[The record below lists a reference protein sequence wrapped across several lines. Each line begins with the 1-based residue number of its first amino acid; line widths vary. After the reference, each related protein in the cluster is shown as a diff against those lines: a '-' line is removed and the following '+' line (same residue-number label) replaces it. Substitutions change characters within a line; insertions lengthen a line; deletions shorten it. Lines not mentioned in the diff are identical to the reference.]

1 MMSQFTTENFISGL
15 PKAELHLHIEGTFEP
30 ELMFEIADRNHIK
43 LKYNSIAELKSAYDF
58 NNLQEFL
65 DIYYNGADVLIK
77 EQDFYDLTWAYLQKI
92 HSQNVLHTEIFFDP
106 QTHTSR
112 GVSFDQV
119 ISGIHRAQDDG
130 HKKLG
135 ISSRLILSFL
145 RHLSEE
151 SAFQT
156 LEEAL
161 PYKSWIT
168 AVGLD
173 SSEKGH
179 PPNKFERV
187 FAKAR
192 AEGFLTVAHA
202 GEEGPPEYVWEALN
216 LLNVSRIDHGNRSLE
231 DPLLVTEL
239 VKRRMPLT
247 ICPLS
252 NLKLKVTRDM
262 IQHPLAKILEK
273 GIMATVNSDDP
284 AYFGGYMN
292 ENYLAVTEALN
303 LTKEQIVQLAK
314 NSFIASFLDEEM
326 KNEMIAK
333 VDQYYQDQL
342 GKASI

>member
-1 MMSQFTTENFISGL
+1 MNQFFIETFISDL

-30 ELMFEIADRNHIK
+30 ELIFEIAERNMIK
-43 LKYNSIAELKSAYDF
+43 LKYNSVDELKSAYNF

-65 DIYYNGADVLIK
+65 DIYYSGADVLIE

-112 GVSFDQV
+112 GVSFNKV
-119 ISGIHRAQDDG
+119 ISGIHCALEDG
-130 HKKLG
+130 RKKLG
-135 ISSRLILSFL
+135 ISSHLILSFL

-156 LEEAL
+156 LADAL

-168 AVGLD
+168 TVGLD

-179 PPNKFERV
+179 PPSKFERV

-192 AEGFLTVAHA
+192 AEGFLAVAHA

-216 LLNVSRIDHGNRSLE
+216 LLNISRIDHGNRSLE
-231 DPLLVTEL
+231 DQLLVAEL
-239 VKRRMPLT
+239 VTRKMPLT

-252 NLKLKVTRDM
+252 NQKLKVTRDM
-262 IQHPLAKILEK
+262 TQHPLAQMLEK

-292 ENYLAVTEALN
+292 ENYQAVAEALN

-314 NSFIASFLDEEM
+314 NSFAASFLDEEG

-333 VDQYYQDQL
+333 VELYYQQQK
-342 GKASI
+342 G